1 MNLYRTN
8 CFSIYSPMNY
18 FIKRIVFVFS
28 FGICTT
34 IAAQERITSLNFL
47 QAGAVPKTITE
58 RGKNINTSGL
68 SFNYVHF
75 NEKKFF
81 RMDATWLVR
90 YLMNG
95 NKDSSVFNDTNK
107 VYGLDLP
114 VFTATYGINFVK
126 GDDFSLGIGIN
137 LDSRTFY
144 SAPSAKAK
152 NIIDAFNTGVVLGTK
167 IRLKKWLSYT
177 SLLGYDIMFTDAKSS
192 FSNGN
197 QYYIQNNFSFLLKG
211 KLGINIQPDLS
222 LKTFDLNGIKD
233 AKIFNKNIKIGIAYA
248 ID

>member
-1 MNLYRTN
+1 MKPVRIN
-8 CFSIYSPMNY
+8 FKSIYSPMNF
-18 FIKRIVFVFS
+18 FIKCIVLLFA
-28 FGICTT
+28 FGVCNT
-34 IAAQERITSLNFL
+34 ISAQERLTSLNFL

-90 YLMNG
+90 YLLNG
-95 NKDSSVFNDTNK
+95 DKDSSVFNDTNK

-114 VFTATYGINFVK
+114 VFTATYGINFIK

-144 SAPSAKAK
+144 SAPTTKAK

-167 IRLKKWLSYT
+167 IRINKWLSYT

-192 FSNGN
+192 FSNGS
-197 QYYIQNNFSFLLKG
+197 QYYLQNNFSFLLKG
-211 KLGINIQPDLS
+211 KFGINLQPDLS
-222 LKTFDLNGIKD
+222 LKTFDINGIKD
-233 AKIFNKNIKIGIAYA
+233 AKIVNKNIKIGLAYA